1 MTTPRLNSDVYFV
14 PTDDGVCFLTNR
26 GMELFKGASIYAW
39 VERLAP
45 HLDGRRTLAELVTG
59 LADDKRA
66 MVEKLVSALI
76 AKGLAKDVA
85 AERPDTLQPWER
97 QRYGPQIAYLEHF
110 VDSPASAF
118 QRYRDSRFLV
128 VGSGLVFTALVRS
141 VVLSGVRR
149 VAAAVT
155 DEDVTDNARLRDL
168 VEACRDERQTL
179 DLVER
184 HDTVDELAR
193 LVSTADVVLHG
204 SDRPVPG
211 RAPRLS
217 EQCAEQGRPLI
228 QATMA
233 GDEAW
238 IGPVCGGAV
247 AWESAWR
254 RLRDHA
260 TAAGLMDDSRAASPY
275 LAGPAVA
282 LVANQ
287 VAVTAFRLVTGAEEE
302 PPVPVMR
309 CLDLPTLRTTTHR
322 CHPHPAALPA
332 RPATEADLLARV
344 DELRRGDRIDAD
356 TFDQR
361 AATLLDGRLGIFVD
375 VTEKDLA
382 QVPLNVAT
390 VTVTGPPSPTTVAGA
405 GLDFRTARWRA
416 AMRAIAHYAHAR
428 LDPRRTVPG
437 RHGPDVWGHDLA
449 ADTPRRVRA
458 ALAFAPGD
466 PRGVAA
472 RYDWDG
478 AVTAGLLAHVQALTV
493 AEAVADG
500 RPFREVDLDAL
511 DLDEDA
517 TTCRSLLDIAGVP
530 VAVHDV
536 TGSLGVPTF
545 AFSAGPRTV
554 TYACDLR
561 RADAVRAGLE
571 QTLLDYQAR
580 ANGQPEYSPPEVP
593 DLPPDRRD
601 APAPGDDRA
610 GPADR
615 DAVVSALARAGH
627 IPVVVP
633 LDHDPALLSVNPYV
647 VSVVLADD

>member
-1 MTTPRLNSDVYFV
+1 
-14 PTDDGVCFLTNR
+14 
-26 GMELFKGASIYAW
+26 
-39 VERLAP
+39 
-45 HLDGRRTLAELVTG
+45 
-59 LADDKRA
+59 
-66 MVEKLVSALI
+66 MVEQVVSALI
-76 AKGLAKDVA
+76 ARGLAKDVA
-85 AERPDTLQPWER
+85 TEQPDTLQPWER
-97 QRYGPQIAYLEHF
+97 DRYGPQIAYLEHF
-110 VDSPASAF
+110 VDSPAWAF

-128 VGSGLVFTALVRS
+128 AGSGLVFEALVRS
-141 VVLSGVRR
+141 VVRSGVRR

-155 DEDVTDNARLRDL
+155 GGVTDEVTEL
-168 VEACRDERQTL
+168 VGACLDERQRL
-179 DLVER
+179 DFVAFP
-184 HDTVDELAR
+184 DTADGLAR
-193 LVSTADVVLHG
+193 LVPEADVVLHAG
-204 SDRPVPG
+204 DRPAPD
-211 RAPRLS
+211 RALRLS
-217 EQCAEQGRPLI
+217 QRCAEQGKPLI
-228 QATMA
+228 QATVA

-254 RLRDHA
+254 RLCDR
-260 TAAGLMDDSRAASPY
+260 GVDDGRAASRY

-287 VAVTAFRLVTGAEEE
+287 VAVTAFRLVTGAEER
-302 PPVPVMR
+302 PPTPVMR
-309 CLDLPTLRTTTHR
+309 RVDLSTLGMTTHR
-322 CHPHPAALPA
+322 CQPHPAALPA
-332 RPATEADLLARV
+332 RPATGAELLARV
-344 DELRRGDRIDAD
+344 GELRRGGRVDVE

-416 AMRAIAHYAHAR
+416 ALRAVAHYAHGR

-437 RHGPDVWGHDLA
+437 RDGPEVWGYDLA
-449 ADTPRRVRA
+449 GGAPRRVGA
-458 ALAFAPGD
+458 AVAFAPGD

-472 RYDWDG
+472 GYDWDG

-493 AEAVADG
+493 AEALTDG
-500 RPFREVDLDAL
+500 RSFGPVDLDTL

-517 TTCRSLLDIAGVP
+517 TTCRSLLDIAGAP
-530 VAVHDV
+530 VSVHEV

-545 AFSAGPRTV
+545 AFSVGPRTV
-554 TYACDLR
+554 AYACDPH
-561 RADAVRAGLE
+561 RAEAVRIGLE
-571 QTLLDYQAR
+571 RALLDYQAR
-580 ANGQPEYSPPEVP
+580 ANGQPEYAPPAVP
-593 DLPPDRRD
+593 DLPPERRA
-601 APAPGDDRA
+601 APAVTDGHA

-615 DAVVSALARAGH
+615 DAIVSALAGAGR

-647 VSVVLADD
+647 VSVVLVDD